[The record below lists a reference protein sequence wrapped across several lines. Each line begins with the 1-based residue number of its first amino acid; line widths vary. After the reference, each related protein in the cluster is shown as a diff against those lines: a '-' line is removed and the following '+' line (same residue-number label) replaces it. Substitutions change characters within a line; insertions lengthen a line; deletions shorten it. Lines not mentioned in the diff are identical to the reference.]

1 MGQAI
6 KEENAALRA
15 ENAALKQANRTLEV
29 QVCACKV
36 ADATETSSARD
47 KSIEVP

>member
-15 ENAALKQANRTLEV
+15 ENAALKQANRALEV

-36 ADATETSSARD
+36 ADATETASARV
-47 KSIEVP
+47 KSIEAP